1 VLDATTLDLPSINYQ
16 VLIHL
21 SFNQCHIPHH
31 IHIYHIISCHSNH
44 HSNFI
49 LFNPKQFQD
58 YQYKVIITLL
68 TSVFLNSITY
78 TLSTISIIKYIQP
91 NIINKFSN
99 QYLTTQSHIFLSTI
113 SILINIMK
121 YYQYP
126 LITILNSITHTHIQ
140 HHVIHSHAISCISLH
155 YYIVAFLFTLQI
167 SCNSSTSI
175 HQHILFLQYSSQSH
189 IPNHHH
195 HRVNIKFDQT

>member
-91 NIINKFSN
+91 NIINIILSS
-99 QYLTTQSHIFLSTI
+99 QILQPISHNTITYIFINNFHTHKYNEILSI
-113 SILINIMK
+113 ST
-121 YYQYP
+121 YH
-126 LITILNSITHTHIQ
+126 NSQFNHTHTHPTSCYPFTCNFMHISTLLYCRIS
-140 HHVIHSHAISCISLH
+140 IHITNLMQFFNI
-155 YYIVAFLFTLQI
+155 
-167 SCNSSTSI
+167 NSSTYFI
-175 HQHILFLQYSSQSH
+175 FTI
-189 IPNHHH
+189 
-195 HRVNIKFDQT
+195 